1 MKGPSKN
8 DKIKGVSNVFVHDD
22 SPEQRYS
29 PSPKS
34 STSTYEN
41 ESISSSKLSSKK
53 VVDSPKGSKSCDE
66 RPQVYHTLSKD
77 YNNAPTNTGNETIL
91 TKETLK
97 ADYIYDVANYSPSGT
112 HVVKHGGQCVSYEQ
126 PISQSS
132 SKKSKESQSIKS
144 DNNPALSRETLS
156 GEEATASN
164 VYHVLQGSEGI
175 NPVAL
180 FEESTM

>member
-1 MKGPSKN
+1 MILKGPSKN
-8 DKIKGVSNVFVHDD
+8 DQIKGVSNVFLHDD

-41 ESISSSKLSSKK
+41 DSISSKLSSKK
-53 VVDSPKGSKSCDE
+53 VVDSSKGSKSCDE

-77 YNNAPTNTGNETIL
+77 YNTASTNTENENIL

-97 ADYIYDVANYSPSGT
+97 SDYDVANYLPSET
-112 HVVKHGGQCVSYEQ
+112 NPVKHGGQCVSYEQ
-126 PISQSS
+126 PISLSS

-144 DNNPALSRETLS
+144 DNNPALSRETLT
-156 GEEATASN
+156 GEEATTSN
-164 VYHVLQGSEGI
+164 IYHVLQGSEGI
-175 NPVAL
+175 SPVAL
-180 FEESTM
+180 LEESTM

>member
-1 MKGPSKN
+1 M
-8 DKIKGVSNVFVHDD
+8 SNVVLHDD

-41 ESISSSKLSSKK
+41 ESISSKLSSKK
-53 VVDSPKGSKSCDE
+53 VVDSSKGSKSCDE

-77 YNNAPTNTGNETIL
+77 YNTASTNTENENIF

-97 ADYIYDVANYSPSGT
+97 SDYDVANYSPSET
-112 HVVKHGGQCVSYEQ
+112 NPVKHGGQCVSYEQ
-126 PISQSS
+126 PISLSS

-144 DNNPALSRETLS
+144 DNNPALSRETLT
-156 GEEATASN
+156 GEEATTSN
-164 VYHVLQGSEGI
+164 VYHVLQGSECI
-175 NPVAL
+175 SPVAL
-180 FEESTM
+180 LEESTM